1 MYAEEEEQCLAA
13 AVASGDNTKPEV
25 TKEVTKVNEKNFL
38 WVNVLPFRKICVP
51 LQSVWPEGI
60 SACKADHDK

>member
-1 MYAEEEEQCLAA
+1 MILL
-13 AVASGDNTKPEV
+13 TK
-25 TKEVTKVNEKNFL
+25 VTKVKLKSKRQKKIL
-38 WVNVLPFRKICVP
+38 WVNVLLFRKICVP

>member
-51 LQSVWPEGI
+51 LQSV
-60 SACKADHDK
+60 

>member
-1 MYAEEEEQCLAA
+1 MGGATLDFVLIYK
-13 AVASGDNTKPEV
+13 DT
-25 TKEVTKVNEKNFL
+25 KNFL
-38 WVNVLPFRKICVP
+38 RVNVLPIRKICVP